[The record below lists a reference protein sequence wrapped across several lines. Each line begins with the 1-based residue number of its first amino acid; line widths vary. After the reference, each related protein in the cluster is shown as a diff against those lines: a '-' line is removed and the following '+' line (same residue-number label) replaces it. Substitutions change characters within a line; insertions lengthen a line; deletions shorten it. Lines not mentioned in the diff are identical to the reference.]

1 MRKLV
6 RTVRNAFRY
15 GEAGFTLIE
24 LLVVIGILA
33 ALAGVTVLAVTQ
45 FMGRGA
51 CEACKTEIHQCQTAV
66 AAWMVDNPTTT
77 PLSPCSAYLTST
89 PQTLLTPMKYGSG
102 WTVSGTGVVSSGT
115 TCTALPNCA
124 TP

>member
-45 FMGRGA
+45 FMGRGK
-51 CEACKTEIHQCQTAV
+51 CEACRTEVHQCQTAV
-66 AAWMVDNPTTT
+66 AAWMVDNTGT
-77 PLSPCSAYLTST
+77 PLTPCSAYLGS
-89 PQTLLTPMKYGSG
+89 TLLTPLKYGSA
-102 WTVSGTGVVSSGT
+102 WAVSATGVVTPGT
-115 TCTALPNCA
+115 TCTSLPNCA

>member
-6 RTVRNAFRY
+6 RTVRSAFRY

-51 CEACKTEIHQCQTAV
+51 CEACKTEVHQCQTAV

-77 PLSPCSAYLTST
+77 PLTTCGAYVGT
-89 PQTLLTPMKYGSG
+89 TLLTPMKYGSA
-102 WTVSGTGVVSSGT
+102 WTVSGTGVVSPGT